1 MVTWESIVTEHGPLV
16 WRLVNRLLGNEHD
29 PADCY
34 QTVFVEAFEAS
45 QRRRIDNWAGFLT
58 RVSTR
63 RSIDLL
69 RLRYRDRPLSREAV
83 NQLAQAPAADSPHR
97 VAEDRELIAQLQEAL
112 TRLPADQV
120 EVFCLRYFEQ
130 MPNQDIAVQ
139 LATSA
144 NRVGVLLHRARE
156 ALREALKWLPAL
168 GGERA
173 KG

>member
-1 MVTWESIVTEHGPLV
+1 MLPI
-16 WRLVNRLLGNEHD
+16 
-29 PADCY
+29 A
-34 QTVFVEAFEAS
+34 
-45 QRRRIDNWAGFLT
+45 
-58 RVSTR
+58 TR
-63 RSIDLL
+63 RSSSKLLKPRNAGALTTGRGFSHESRQDGSIDLL
-69 RLRYRDRPLSREAV
+69 RLRYRDRTLAGEAV

-97 VAEDRELIAQLQEAL
+97 VAEGREIIAQFQEAL

-156 ALREALKWLPAL
+156 ALREALKWIPAL
-168 GGERA
+168 GSES
-173 KG
+173 